1 MTTSPINNNE
11 TNAQM
16 AAAYMAKIQA
26 DIAQTEQLLTE
37 LEALGKQ
44 VGYLKLYIALL
55 ETIFSSDSPQV
66 LAQVA
71 KLNAANAQINQIK
84 TTLYQ
89 IDAGFKDFSGAIDA
103 LIGMEEQ
110 SGGSFIGSLAA
121 EDSQMANS
129 LLSQLAKAMGDRL
142 IADKYHDKIKQD
154 GDNNAQ
160 MLQDAIQAMNASTAE
175 NAVLVS
181 MQGAMGKDLEVLNQ
195 QKNDAQTDKDSYRW
209 YDDAISIFT
218 DEQAKEDHDRLTI
231 DNSNKMS
238 ASLKALNKAIG
249 SEIASTQNSV
259 YDMAALSLDQLMKE
273 VKKLIMKLMTDPS
286 SAPGVAN
293 QVDYLMAI
301 AYGILSTVE
310 SDAAQEKAK
319 NQQTDSQASIYATQ
333 MNISDQQAALKQLE
347 QDLKYADTMGTI
359 MKVAKPLLE
368 VGGCL
373 LAPGIG
379 SFLVMAAFAI
389 MDQAGLTDKL
399 VSACGGGLKGQMI
412 VGGAEMGTVIVGGGG
427 LDYATSAATDE
438 ALAATTEEVAAT
450 VSKVIEEAI
459 QTAVSSAEQAGAKAN
474 EAAVRETVTAAV
486 NDAVK
491 SAVRKTVQQFSKQA
505 AATLLPQLVKT
516 AAEEGS
522 VSLSKVI
529 AKAAE
534 QNCIIAAEDAAKT
547 AAEKV
552 VVYAEAAAYN
562 GGNFATQSAEVAE
575 QAANEAVANIT
586 KSTAEDVAKDT
597 TVYSAGRTAASR
609 ATYTGLYNALN
620 DNALTNVTIEI
631 MKKQGKKDSDADF
644 QKIVEIMKVIEGLLS
659 SLVVMFGTGVARSAY
674 MEGSATTLTKM
685 GALSQIAGTGA
696 QGISQGGTADAEFKE
711 ADATKT
717 LNTTTVTN
725 DLLHMYLEQLNQQ
738 TAIDQKQ
745 FDRQMAEQASTY
757 TMELQLS
764 NNSNALISVLSQQAV

>member
-1 MTTSPINNNE
+1 
-11 TNAQM
+11 
-16 AAAYMAKIQA
+16 
-26 DIAQTEQLLTE
+26 
-37 LEALGKQ
+37 
-44 VGYLKLYIALL
+44 L

-66 LAQVA
+66 QEQVA
-71 KLNAANAQINQIK
+71 KLNAINAQINQNK
-84 TTLYQ
+84 ATLYQ

-103 LIGMEEQ
+103 LVGMEEQ
-110 SGGSFIGSLAA
+110 SGGSLIGSLAT
-121 EDSQMANS
+121 EDSQMANT

-160 MLQDAIQAMNASTAE
+160 MLQDAIQAMNASTDE
-175 NAVLVS
+175 NTVLVS
-181 MQGAMGKDLEVLNQ
+181 MQGTMGKDLEVLNQ
-195 QKNDAQTDKDSYRW
+195 QKNDAETDLDGYRW
-209 YDDAISIFT
+209 YDDATSFGN
-218 DEQAKEDHDRLTI
+218 DEGAKEKDRITI
-231 DNSNKMS
+231 ANSNKMS
-238 ASLKALNKAIG
+238 ESLKALNKAIG
-249 SEIASTQNSV
+249 SEIASTENAV
-259 YDMAALSLDQLMKE
+259 YDTAALSLDQLLKE
-273 VKKLIMKLMTDPS
+273 VKKLIMKLMNDPS
-286 SAPGVAN
+286 SAPGVSS
-293 QVDYLMAI
+293 QVNYLMAI

-359 MKVAKPLLE
+359 MKIAKPLLE

-379 SFLVMAAFAI
+379 SFLIMAAFAI

-399 VSACGGGLKGQMI
+399 VSACGGGLKGQLI
-412 VGGAEMGTVIVGGGG
+412 VGGIEMGTTMGGG
-427 LDYATSAATDE
+427 LALDKATSEATEE
-438 ALAATTEEVAAT
+438 ALATTTEEVAAT
-450 VSKVIEEAI
+450 VSNVIEEAI
-459 QTAVSSAEQAGAKAN
+459 QKAVSSAEQAGVKAN
-474 EAAVRETVTAAV
+474 EVAVRETVTAAV

-491 SAVRKTVQQFSKQA
+491 SAVQKTVQQFSKQA

-516 AAEEGS
+516 AAKEGS
-522 VSLSKVI
+522 VSLIKVI

-534 QNCIIAAEDAAKT
+534 QNCIMAAEDAAKT

-552 VVYAEAAAYN
+552 GVFAEAAAYN

-586 KSTAEDVAKDT
+586 KSTAEAVAKDT

-609 ATYTGLYNALN
+609 AIYTGLYNTLN
-620 DNALTNVTIEI
+620 DNALTDMTIAI
-631 MKKQGKKDSDADF
+631 MKKEGKKDSDADF

-659 SLVVMFGTGVARSAY
+659 SLVVMYGTGVAQSAY
-674 MEGSATTLTKM
+674 MEGSTRTLTKI
-685 GALSQIAGTGA
+685 GTLSQLTGTGA
-696 QGISQGGTADAEFKE
+696 LGISQAGQADAEFRE

-764 NNSNALISVLSQQAV
+764 NNSNTLISVLSQQAV